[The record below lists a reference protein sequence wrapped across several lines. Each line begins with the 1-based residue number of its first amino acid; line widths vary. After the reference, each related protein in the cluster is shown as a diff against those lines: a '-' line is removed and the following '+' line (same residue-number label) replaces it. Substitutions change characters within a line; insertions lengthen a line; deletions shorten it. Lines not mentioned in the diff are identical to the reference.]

1 MHVHMAV
8 KPLGIVKRTVTVFP
22 LTRESFRDV
31 CDQVV
36 AVQVLRAAGKLR
48 VGLEQLSPDKL

>member
-1 MHVHMAV
+1 MVRVLKLTH
-8 KPLGIVKRTVTVFP
+8 TNVTVFP